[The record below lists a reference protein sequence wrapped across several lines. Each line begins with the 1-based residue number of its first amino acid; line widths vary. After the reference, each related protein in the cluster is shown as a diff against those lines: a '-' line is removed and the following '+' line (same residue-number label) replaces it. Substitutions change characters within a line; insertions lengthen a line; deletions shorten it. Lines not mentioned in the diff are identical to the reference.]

1 MGGFVLTAAR
11 RTEGRWRE
19 CTVVVTAALILG
31 SVVALAVP
39 SPAAAATACSFD
51 AGTAVLTVGGDPD
64 VGTRLSVSE
73 GPSGEIRVDHRVADG
88 FFNVPCSGPTPVTTN
103 TDTINVSHV
112 APDEVTQLL
121 IADPEQFG
129 PGTVDEAVVSGDCPD
144 EIEINASLGSGVDR
158 VLVTDTDRTDDS
170 LVLGSEGIDW
180 NPGSFLCGDLD
191 IDVTATSES
200 FEIADVGGRNTLS
213 GQGSD
218 FAGDPMGGPIAYAA
232 VGDGA
237 DRFTGGQGDD
247 IVDGGRGADVLRGAG
262 GNDRLTGGPGG
273 RDRLFGQGGLDGLFA
288 EDGKRDRRIDCGPGA
303 NLAEFATLDRRKD
316 PAAKSC

>member
-1 MGGFVLTAAR
+1 MLCAAAGTGGR
-11 RTEGRWRE
+11 RRE
-19 CTVVVTAALILG
+19 CTVAVVVALILG

-64 VGTRLSVSE
+64 VGTALSVAE
-73 GPSGEIRVDHRVADG
+73 GGGGEIRVDHRVADG
-88 FFNVPCSGPTPVTTN
+88 FFNVTCSGPTPTTAN
-103 TDTINVSHV
+103 TDTINVAH
-112 APDEVTQLL
+112 ATPDEFTQLL
-121 IADPEQFG
+121 IIDPQQFG
-129 PGTVDEAVVSGDCPD
+129 PGTVDEAVVTGDCPD
-144 EIEINASLGSGVDR
+144 EIELNANLGSGGGD
-158 VLVTDTDRTDDS
+158 LVRLIDTDGSQDR

-180 NPGSFLCGDLD
+180 NPGSFVCGDLD
-191 IDVTATSES
+191 IDVLATSLS
-200 FEIADVGGRNTLS
+200 FEIVDIGGRNTLS
-213 GQGSD
+213 AQGSD

-273 RDRLFGQGGLDGLFA
+273 RDRLLGQAGLDGLFA

-303 NLAEFATLDRRKD
+303 NLAEFAVVDRRKD